1 MLHSHLEVDRQG
13 GFLMRQPRLTPTQSR
28 KALKSWTTLGLALER
43 PLCLSY
49 RN

>member
-28 KALKSWTTLGLALER
+28 KAPLESWTTLGLA
-43 PLCLSY
+43 
-49 RN
+49 